1 MTRGEKKYH
10 FILDNVSSGPYI
22 VHMYIDT
29 KYSGPGATRRIE
41 KGHTMNTSR
50 PKRWQAA
57 IEAAQDGISQL
68 IELQEEYQDWRDN
81 IPENLEDS
89 PIVEKLDAIA
99 DDYDFETIQSDLEDA
114 TMVDFPLGFGR
125 D

>member
-1 MTRGEKKYH
+1 
-10 FILDNVSSGPYI
+10 
-22 VHMYIDT
+22 MYNGTTGRDAPGGLRT
-29 KYSGPGATRRIE
+29 KRENT
-41 KGHTMNTSR
+41 TMNTSR

-68 IELQEEYQDWRDN
+68 IELLEEYQDWRDN

-89 PIVEKLDAIA
+89 PIVEKLDAII
-99 DDYDFETIQSDLEDA
+99 DEGQEFETMQSDLEGA
-114 TMVDFPLGFGR
+114 TMVEFPLGFGR